1 MNKVLSTVSGLMM
14 FIGFFLMVGVAGRS
28 DYATEV
34 GEYLPWY
41 DGWQFLLIGLLLM
54 VLGCVIG
61 NLVYVEDN

>member
-1 MNKVLSTVSGLMM
+1 MNKVMSTVSGMM
-14 FIGFFLMVGVAGRS
+14 MGLGFLLTVGIAGRS

-54 VLGCVIG
+54 GLSCIIG
-61 NLVYVEDN
+61 NLIHVEK